1 MAINEDSLKLHETL
15 KGKLSINSKIPLKTK
30 QDFSLA
36 YTPGVAEP
44 CLHIAK
50 NPDDIYKYTIKGNC
64 VAVISNG
71 TAVLGLGNIGAKAA
85 IPVMEGKAAIF
96 KELAGIDAF
105 PICINSEDIEENVRT
120 IKNIS
125 PIFGGINLEDYKAPE
140 CFEIESR
147 LQDLGIP
154 VMHDDQHGTAIV
166 VLAGLLNALKVA
178 NKSLSKI
185 KIAISGEGAAAIAV
199 TKLLIKAGADAGNIF
214 MVDTKG
220 IIHEG
225 RQDLHDNKYKLELS
239 KILNKEKRQGNLQ
252 DAIKGS
258 DVFIG
263 LSKPNILTKENIE
276 TMNKDAIVFAMA
288 NPIPEIMPDEAK
300 SAGALIVATGRS
312 DFPNQVNNALAFP
325 GIFRGALDCK
335 AKKITES
342 MKIAAAHAIASLI
355 PNPTKDQILPAIFDK
370 QVPIAVAE
378 AVKRAWIKEN

>member
-1 MAINEDSLKLHETL
+1 M
-15 KGKLSINSKIPLKTK
+15 
-30 QDFSLA
+30 
-36 YTPGVAEP
+36 
-44 CLHIAK
+44 HIAK

-185 KIAISGEGAAAIAV
+185 KIAISGAGAAAIAV
-199 TKLLIKAGADAGNIF
+199 TKLLIKAGEI
-214 MVDTKG
+214 
-220 IIHEG
+220 G
-225 RQDLHDNKYKLELS
+225 R
-239 KILNKEKRQGNLQ
+239 
-252 DAIKGS
+252 
-258 DVFIG
+258 
-263 LSKPNILTKENIE
+263 
-276 TMNKDAIVFAMA
+276 
-288 NPIPEIMPDEAK
+288 
-300 SAGALIVATGRS
+300 
-312 DFPNQVNNALAFP
+312 
-325 GIFRGALDCK
+325 
-335 AKKITES
+335 
-342 MKIAAAHAIASLI
+342 ASCRER
-355 PNPTKDQILPAIFDK
+355 
-370 QVPIAVAE
+370 V
-378 AVKRAWIKEN
+378 

>member
-1 MAINEDSLKLHETL
+1 
-15 KGKLSINSKIPLKTK
+15 
-30 QDFSLA
+30 
-36 YTPGVAEP
+36 
-44 CLHIAK
+44 
-50 NPDDIYKYTIKGNC
+50 
-64 VAVISNG
+64 
-71 TAVLGLGNIGAKAA
+71 
-85 IPVMEGKAAIF
+85 
-96 KELAGIDAF
+96 
-105 PICINSEDIEENVRT
+105 
-120 IKNIS
+120 
-125 PIFGGINLEDYKAPE
+125 
-140 CFEIESR
+140 
-147 LQDLGIP
+147 
-154 VMHDDQHGTAIV
+154 
-166 VLAGLLNALKVA
+166 
-178 NKSLSKI
+178 
-185 KIAISGEGAAAIAV
+185 
-199 TKLLIKAGADAGNIF
+199 
-214 MVDTKG
+214 
-220 IIHEG
+220 
-225 RQDLHDNKYKLELS
+225 LHDNKYKLELS

>member
-185 KIAISGEGAAAIAV
+185 KIAISGAGAAAIAV

-252 DAIKGS
+252 DAIKGA
-258 DVFIG
+258 DVFLG
-263 LSKPNILTKENIE
+263 LSKPNILKKEDIQK
-276 TMNKDAIVFAMA
+276 MNKDAIVFAMA

>member
-185 KIAISGEGAAAIAV
+185 KIAISGAGAAAIAV